1 LDNARYCIKCSE
13 SINVRTRNL
22 DDELSDLS
30 WRLRRTLSRAK
41 LRDYKWLNRIMS
53 KKLTNDEARVERLK
67 YLIERVEYSK
77 NNPTTPIGIQELDDI
92 LYGGVP
98 SGYSVLL
105 TSPPLDEKDLLVDTY
120 LRQGLIQ
127 GETVLLITPKVKSIT
142 KSFVLDYP
150 DNFYLMLCSPW
161 ADSIIEDMVN
171 VVKVHGIE
179 DLTQLNIS
187 LKVFVRDITEKGHTI
202 DRVSIELLSDA
213 LLMHETMHETRVVRR
228 WLMDLITMF
237 KQLKITSLSTLDQ
250 GMHSANEARIIID
263 LFDGHMDI
271 TEKRVDGITE
281 KKLKINRLYNKKYQ
295 KKDLEL

>member
-1 LDNARYCIKCSE
+1 
-13 SINVRTRNL
+13 
-22 DDELSDLS
+22 
-30 WRLRRTLSRAK
+30 
-41 LRDYKWLNRIMS
+41 MS

-202 DRVSIELLSDA
+202 DRVAIELLSDA
-213 LLMHETMHETRVVRR
+213 LLMHETRVVRR

-271 TEKRVDGITE
+271 TEKMVDGIIE
-281 KKLKINRLYNKKYQ
+281 KKLKIKRLYNKKYQ
-295 KKDLEL
+295 KKDLKL